1 MEKLAFNA
9 VSIIAQE
16 RAFVG
21 KGTAVGSVII
31 GSGKSL
37 PARIVT
43 NDELGQ
49 IVDTTDEWIVPRT
62 GIHTRAIAV
71 HETGTDLGAEA
82 ALRALGQAEGG
93 WQREEG
99 AIDAASLD
107 MIICPTLTPD
117 AAFPS
122 QAALIRER
130 IGAVNAV
137 CYDMSCA
144 CSGCVYGTST
154 ADMLLAASAA
164 DIAAAK
170 AAGRPPRRNPLRRI
184 LVVATERLS
193 RLVDWDD
200 RATCILFG
208 DGAGAVVMEWREDAD
223 GMLSSYMENTDDADH
238 VLWCDSAF
246 CDRPL
251 PFDAVSD
258 EAARAAAET
267 PCDPYMRMAGQAVF
281 KFATSAMV
289 RCIEEALSRAQ
300 LSPEDVALYVPHQAN
315 ERIIRYAAKKMG
327 MPSERF
333 QVTIDH
339 TGNVSGASALI
350 ALNEALVEGKLAGGD
365 IALMAGFGGGLT
377 AGACAFRI

>member
-1 MEKLAFNA
+1 M
-9 VSIIAQE
+9 
-16 RAFVG
+16 
-21 KGTAVGSVII
+21 GSVII

-37 PARIVT
+37 PARVVT

-62 GIHTRAIAV
+62 GIRTRRIAI

-93 WQREEG
+93 WLRDG
-99 AIDAASLD
+99 AAIDPASLD

-164 DIAAAK
+164 DIAAAA
-170 AAGRPPRRNPLRRI
+170 AAGRAPRRNPVRRV
-184 LVVATERLS
+184 LVVAAERLS

-208 DGAGAVVMEWREDAD
+208 DGAGAVVMEWRDDED
-223 GMLSSYMENTDDADH
+223 GVLSSYMENTDDTDR
-238 VLWCDSAF
+238 VLLCDSAF

-251 PFDAVSD
+251 PFSAVSD
-258 EAARAAAET
+258 EAARVHAET
-267 PCDPYMRMAGQAVF
+267 PCDPYMRMAGQPVF

-300 LSPEDVALYVPHQAN
+300 IMPDDVTLYVPHQAN

-327 MPSERF
+327 MPIERF
-333 QVTIDH
+333 QVSIDH

-350 ALNEALVEGKLAGGD
+350 ALSEALVGGKLTRGD

-377 AGACAFRI
+377 AGACVFRI

>member
-1 MEKLAFNA
+1 M
-9 VSIIAQE
+9 
-16 RAFVG
+16 
-21 KGTAVGSVII
+21 GSVII

-93 WQREEG
+93 WQREKG

-315 ERIIRYAAKKMG
+315 ERIIKYAAKKLG
-327 MPSERF
+327 IGLDRF
-333 QVTIDH
+333 QVSLASV
-339 TGNVSGASALI
+339 GNTSASS
-350 ALNEALVEGKLAGGD
+350 V
-365 IALMAGFGGGLT
+365 LMALADAYQGGRIEPGDAVMLVGFGGGLT
-377 AGACAFRI
+377 AGALLYRA

>member
-1 MEKLAFNA
+1 M
-9 VSIIAQE
+9 
-16 RAFVG
+16 
-21 KGTAVGSVII
+21 
-31 GSGKSL
+31 
-37 PARIVT
+37 
-43 NDELGQ
+43 
-49 IVDTTDEWIVPRT
+49 
-62 GIHTRAIAV
+62 
-71 HETGTDLGAEA
+71 
-82 ALRALGQAEGG
+82 
-93 WQREEG
+93 
-99 AIDAASLD
+99 
-107 MIICPTLTPD
+107 
-117 AAFPS
+117 
-122 QAALIRER
+122 
-130 IGAVNAV
+130 
-137 CYDMSCA
+137 
-144 CSGCVYGTST
+144 
-154 ADMLLAASAA
+154 
-164 DIAAAK
+164 
-170 AAGRPPRRNPLRRI
+170 
-184 LVVATERLS
+184 
-193 RLVDWDD
+193 DWND

-258 EAARAAAET
+258 EAARAAAEA

-300 LSPEDVALYVPHQAN
+300 LSPEDVTLYVPHQAN

-350 ALNEALVEGKLAGGD
+350 ALNEALVEGKLAVGD

>member
-1 MEKLAFNA
+1 M
-9 VSIIAQE
+9 
-16 RAFVG
+16 
-21 KGTAVGSVII
+21 
-31 GSGKSL
+31 
-37 PARIVT
+37 
-43 NDELGQ
+43 
-49 IVDTTDEWIVPRT
+49 
-62 GIHTRAIAV
+62 
-71 HETGTDLGAEA
+71 GA
-82 ALRALGQAEGG
+82 L
-93 WQREEG
+93 
-99 AIDAASLD
+99 DPASLD

-154 ADMLLAASAA
+154 ADMLLLASAT
-164 DIAAAK
+164 DRAAADT
-170 AAGRPPRRNPLRRI
+170 AGRSPRRNVLRRI

-193 RLVDWDD
+193 RLVDWTE
-200 RATCILFG
+200 RETCILFG
-208 DGAGAVVMEWREDAD
+208 DGAVVMEWREDAD

-289 RCIEEALSRAQ
+289 RCIGEALDRAG
-300 LSPEDVALYVPHQAN
+300 LAPADITLFAPHQAN
-315 ERIIRYAAKKMG
+315 ERIIRYAAKKMDLP
-327 MPSERF
+327 MERF
-333 QVTIDH
+333 QVSIDH
-339 TGNVSGASALI
+339 MGNVSGASALI
-350 ALNEALVEGKLAGGD
+350 ALNEALVVGKLKQGD

>member
-1 MEKLAFNA
+1 M
-9 VSIIAQE
+9 
-16 RAFVG
+16 
-21 KGTAVGSVII
+21 GSVII

-37 PARIVT
+37 PARVVT

-62 GIHTRAIAV
+62 GIHTRHIAV
-71 HETGTDLGAEA
+71 HETGTDLGTEA
-82 ALRALGQAEGG
+82 ALRALGQTEGG

-164 DIAAAK
+164 DLTAAA
-170 AAGRPPRRNPLRRI
+170 ATGRPPRRNPLRRI

-193 RLVDWDD
+193 RLVDWTE
-200 RATCILFG
+200 RETCILFG
-208 DGAGAVVMEWREDAD
+208 DGAGAVVMEWQDGAE
-223 GMLSSYMENTDDADH
+223 GMLSSYMENTDDAERT
-238 VLWCDSAF
+238 LQCDSVF

-251 PFDAVSD
+251 PFDAIND
-258 EAARAAAET
+258 EAARIAAET

-281 KFATSAMV
+281 KFATSAMM
-289 RCIEEALSRAQ
+289 RCIDTALERAG
-300 LSPEDVALYVPHQAN
+300 LSYDDITLFTPHQAN

-327 MPSERF
+327 LPMERF
-333 QVTIDH
+333 QVSIGH
-339 TGNVSGASALI
+339 TGNISGASALI
-350 ALNEALVEGKLAGGD
+350 ALNEALVEGRLSRGD
-365 IALMAGFGGGLT
+365 IACMAGFGGGLT
-377 AGACAFRI
+377 AGACVFRI